1 MQIQNGLRHIM
12 GGESLNIEE
21 MKRYKYELGLTSEM
35 IAERSGVPLSTVQ
48 KIFAGITSNP
58 RLETRL
64 RIERVLLKE
73 NADRYFYSTDDSGA
87 SVVRESNLAKL
98 YGKVETVNNQLE
110 VQDVHTAG
118 DKAGPYTVEDYIR
131 VSADRRVELINGYLY
146 DLASPTS
153 RHQMAT
159 SLIMKVLLDYAER
172 HDFECMP
179 YQSPLDVR
187 LSRDNRT
194 MLQPD
199 LFVICQNDAVDNGK
213 YIEGAPDFVIEV
225 LSPSTAIR
233 DMKDKLN
240 AYFEAGVREYWVI
253 DPDMFII
260 DVFSYE
266 NAEMFKRY
274 TFEDQVPVGISG
286 GGLSIDFRP
295 IRAIIEKRQEV

>member
-1 MQIQNGLRHIM
+1 M
-12 GGESLNIEE
+12 NIEE

-48 KIFAGITSNP
+48 KIFAGITTNP

-98 YGKVETVNNQLE
+98 YGKVETANNLLE
-110 VQDVHTAG
+110 VQNERKKGENT
-118 DKAGPYTVEDYIR
+118 GPYTIEDYIR
-131 VSADRRVELINGYLY
+131 VSADKRVELINGYLY

-153 RHQMAT
+153 RHQMVT
-159 SLIMKVLLDYAER
+159 SLIMKVLLDYAEK
-172 HDFECMP
+172 HGFECMP

-187 LSRDNRT
+187 LNRDNRT

-199 LFVICQNDAVDNGK
+199 LFMICQNDAVDNGR

-225 LSPSTAIR
+225 LSPSTAVR

-240 AYFEAGVREYWVI
+240 AYFDAGVREYWVI
-253 DPDMFII
+253 DPDVFII

-274 TFEDQVPVGISG
+274 TFEDSVTVGISG
-286 GGLSIDFRP
+286 GGLSIDFSP

>member
-1 MQIQNGLRHIM
+1 M
-12 GGESLNIEE
+12 NIEE

-35 IAERSGVPLSTVQ
+35 IAERSKVPLSTVQ

-64 RIERVLLKE
+64 KIERVLLKE
-73 NADRYFYSTDDSGA
+73 KADRYFYSTDDSGA
-87 SVVRESNLAKL
+87 SVVREKNLAKL
-98 YGKVETVNNQLE
+98 YGKVETVNNLLE
-110 VQDVHTAG
+110 VQNDRKTG
-118 DKAGPYTVEDYIR
+118 DKAGPYTIEDYIR
-131 VSADRRVELINGYLY
+131 VSADKRVELINGYIY

-153 RHQMAT
+153 RHQSVV
-159 SLIMKVLLDYAER
+159 SLIMWDLLDYAKK

-187 LSRDNRT
+187 LNRDDRT

-199 LFVICQNDAVDNGK
+199 LFMICQNDAVDNGR

-225 LSPSTAIR
+225 LSPSTAVR
-233 DMKDKLN
+233 DMKDKLHE
-240 AYFEAGVREYWVI
+240 YFKAGVREYWVI

-274 TFEDQVPVGISG
+274 SFENSVPVGISG

>member
-1 MQIQNGLRHIM
+1 
-12 GGESLNIEE
+12 
-21 MKRYKYELGLTSEM
+21 
-35 IAERSGVPLSTVQ
+35 
-48 KIFAGITSNP
+48 
-58 RLETRL
+58 
-64 RIERVLLKE
+64 
-73 NADRYFYSTDDSGA
+73 
-87 SVVRESNLAKL
+87 
-98 YGKVETVNNQLE
+98 
-110 VQDVHTAG
+110 
-118 DKAGPYTVEDYIR
+118 
-131 VSADRRVELINGYLY
+131 
-146 DLASPTS
+146 
-153 RHQMAT
+153 MAT
-159 SLIMKVLLDYAER
+159 SLIMKELLDYAER
-172 HDFECMP
+172 HDFECIP

-225 LSPSTAIR
+225 LSPSTAVR

>member
-1 MQIQNGLRHIM
+1 M
-12 GGESLNIEE
+12 GGESVNIEE
-21 MKRYKYELGLTSEM
+21 MKRRKYELGLTSEM

-48 KIFAGITSNP
+48 KIFAGITTNP

-64 RIERVLLKE
+64 KIERVLLKE
-73 NADRYFYSTDDSGA
+73 SADRYFYSTDDSGA

-98 YGKVETVNNQLE
+98 YGKVETINNLLE
-110 VQDVHTAG
+110 VQNDSKAG
-118 DKAGPYTVEDYIR
+118 EKAGPYTIEDYIR
-131 VSADRRVELINGYLY
+131 ASADRRVELINGYLY

-153 RHQMAT
+153 RHQIVV
-159 SLIMKVLLDYAER
+159 SLIMKSLLDHSER
-172 HDFECMP
+172 NGYECMP
-179 YQSPLDVR
+179 YQSPLNVR
-187 LSRDNRT
+187 LNRDNKT

-199 LFVICQNDAVDNGK
+199 LFVICKNDAVDNGR

-225 LSPSTAIR
+225 LSPSTAVR

>member
-1 MQIQNGLRHIM
+1 M
-12 GGESLNIEE
+12 NIEE
-21 MKRYKYELGLTSEM
+21 MKRRKYELGLTSEM

-48 KIFAGITSNP
+48 KIFAGITTNP

-64 RIERVLLKE
+64 KIERVLLKE
-73 NADRYFYSTDDSGA
+73 SADRYFYSTDDSGA

-110 VQDVHTAG
+110 VQNVNMTG
-118 DKAGPYTVEDYIR
+118 DKTGPYTIEDYIR

-153 RHQMAT
+153 RHQIVI
-159 SLIMKVLLDYAER
+159 SLIMKVLLDYAEK
-172 HDFECMP
+172 HVFECMP

-187 LSRDNRT
+187 LNRDDRT

-199 LFVICQNDAVDNGK
+199 LFMICQNDAVDNGR

-225 LSPSTAIR
+225 LSPSTAVR
-233 DMKDKLN
+233 DMKDKLHE
-240 AYFEAGVREYWVI
+240 YFKAGVREYWVI

-274 TFEDQVPVGISG
+274 SFEDSVPVGISG

-295 IRAIIEKRQEV
+295 IRTIIEKRQEV

>member
-1 MQIQNGLRHIM
+1 MKVKMNEWNRNEALCPQEDAEYQITKVITLPKENY
-12 GGESLNIEE
+12 
-21 MKRYKYELGLTSEM
+21 RYFINHS
-35 IAERSGVPLSTVQ
+35 Q
-48 KIFAGITSNP
+48 KEYDFI
-58 RLETRL
+58 
-64 RIERVLLKE
+64 KE
-73 NADRYFYSTDDSGA
+73 NADQMGIRKRIRTDLHRCILLRCA
-87 SVVRESNLAKL
+87 ES
-98 YGKVETVNNQLE
+98 LE
-110 VQDVHTAG
+110 GV
-118 DKAGPYTVEDYIR
+118 
-131 VSADRRVELINGYLY
+131 LINADGCGYAKYSAHLP
-146 DLASPTS
+146 S
-153 RHQMAT
+153 
-159 SLIMKVLLDYAER
+159 VGLL
-172 HDFECMP
+172 
-179 YQSPLDVR
+179 
-187 LSRDNRT
+187 
-194 MLQPD
+194 LQPD

-225 LSPSTAIR
+225 LSPSTAVR